1 MATPPLTM
9 TNPPPARRYDWP
21 AAVLSYLLPGLGQ
34 VLQGRV
40 GKGVMFFVCLYGL
53 FFYGLW
59 MGQRQNVWLPEPSKL
74 PDIGLP
80 LLGRLSG
87 TPKALAHR
95 PQFLLQVGIGVAVW
109 PAIVQYV
116 AHDPAADPAG
126 PPVVPFLKDY
136 MLAPS
141 ETKLNDLQ
149 RPTTTTFELAWVFT
163 VIAGALNLLVIYDAL
178 AGPVIRDDEEYPP
191 VSPPRRPGNAS
202 AAVAP
207 TRPNPDGDLAAAAIP
222 ESTAAVTATKAGG
235 P

>member
-1 MATPPLTM
+1 MATPSPLP
-9 TNPPPARRYDWP
+9 PPPARRLDWP
-21 AAVLSYLLPGLGQ
+21 AAALSYLLPGLGQ

-59 MGQRQNVWLPEPSKL
+59 MGQRLNVWLPEPSKL

-80 LLGRLSG
+80 IVGRLSG

-95 PQFLLQVGIGVAVW
+95 PQFLLQVGIGVAAW

-116 AHDPAADPAG
+116 AHDPAAEPGAPPAI
-126 PPVVPFLKDY
+126 PFLKDY

-149 RPTTTTFELAWVFT
+149 RPRDTTFELAWVFT

-178 AGPVIRDDEEYPP
+178 AGPVVKDDEDYPA
-191 VSPPRRPGNAS
+191 RPAPKSG
-202 AAVAP
+202 AA
-207 TRPNPDGDLAAAAIP
+207 
-222 ESTAAVTATKAGG
+222 
-235 P
+235 

>member
-1 MATPPLTM
+1 MTPPPATLT
-9 TNPPPARRYDWP
+9 PPARRLDWP

-59 MGQRQNVWLPEPSKL
+59 MGQRLNVWVPEPSKL
-74 PDIGLP
+74 PDISLP

-95 PQFLLQVGIGVAVW
+95 PQFLLQAGIGVAAW
-109 PAIVQYV
+109 PAIAQYV
-116 AHDPAADPAG
+116 AHDPAAEPGAPPA
-126 PPVVPFLKDY
+126 VPFLKDY

-178 AGPVIRDDEEYPP
+178 AGPVVRDDEEYPP
-191 VSPPRRPGNAS
+191 ANPPRRPAGAGA
-202 AAVAP
+202 AAVTA
-207 TRPNPDGDLAAAAIP
+207 RPNPDGDLAAAAVP
-222 ESTAAVTATKAGG
+222 ESTAAAAGKKSG
-235 P
+235 AA